1 MGYCSNNKQAYMND
15 GIPYLWNSGDVVTA
29 PTFLTK
35 ITAFDGAANDYF
47 GGSVAVGS
55 GRIVVGARFDD
66 DKGTSS
72 GSAYVYD
79 LNGNLITKITALD
92 GASGD
97 YFGGSVAVGSGRIVI
112 GATGDDDKGSDSGSI
127 YIYTI
132 PNQRHFLD
140 VKDAC
145 V

>member
-35 ITAFDGAANDYF
+35 IIAFDGAANDYF
-47 GGSVAVGS
+47 GNSVAVGS
-55 GRIVVGARFDD
+55 GRIVVGA
-66 DKGTSS
+66 S
-72 GSAYVYD
+72 
-79 LNGNLITKITALD
+79 
-92 GASGD
+92 
-97 YFGGSVAVGSGRIVI
+97 
-112 GATGDDDKGSDSGSI
+112 GDDDKGSDSGSI

-132 PNQRHFLD
+132 PNQSHFLD